1 LRKLI
6 IALTIILILAI
17 PVNAHRMYVNY
28 KVSEI
33 EVYAWYGGGAKVV
46 DGDVKVY
53 RSDGTL
59 YIEGKTDENG
69 TFRFEPEIG
78 ESYRV
83 VVESMGHKAECYVN
97 LSSAQVVVKE
107 EPVYLKVI
115 SGLGYL
121 IGLAGIASLYI
132 ARRKR

>member
-1 LRKLI
+1 MRKLI

-69 TFRFEPEIG
+69 TFRFKPEIG

>member
-1 LRKLI
+1 MRKLI

-69 TFRFEPEIG
+69 TFRFKPEIG

-121 IGLAGIASLYI
+121 IGLTGIASLYI

>member
-1 LRKLI
+1 MKLFV
-6 IALTIILILAI
+6 IILALLMII
-17 PVNAHRMYVNY
+17 SPVTAHRMYVDY
-28 KVSEI
+28 RVSEI
-33 EVYAWYGGGAKVV
+33 EVYAWYGGGDKIV

-59 YIEGKTDENG
+59 YVEGKTDKNG

-78 ESYRV
+78 ESYKV
-83 VVESMGHKAECYVN
+83 VVESMGHSAECEVN
-97 LSSAQVVVKE
+97 LSSANIVIKE
-107 EPVYLKVI
+107 EPLYLKVI

-121 IGLAGIASLYI
+121 LGLAGIASLYV

>member
-1 LRKLI
+1 MLLI
-6 IALTIILILAI
+6 F
-17 PVNAHRMYVNY
+17 PVSAHRMYVNY
-28 KVSEI
+28 KVSEV

-46 DGDVKVY
+46 GGDVKVY
-53 RSDGTL
+53 RSDGSL
-59 YIEGKTDENG
+59 YIEGKTDESG
-69 TFRFEPEIG
+69 IFRFKPEVG

-83 VVESMGHKAECYVN
+83 VVESVGHRAECYVN

-115 SGLGYL
+115 AGLGYL
-121 IGLAGIASLYI
+121 LGLAGVASLYI

>member
-1 LRKLI
+1 MRKLI

-121 IGLAGIASLYI
+121 TGLAGIASLYI

>member
-1 LRKLI
+1 MRKYVVALI
-6 IALTIILILAI
+6 VILILAV
-17 PVNAHRMYVNY
+17 PVNAHRMHVNY
-28 KVSEI
+28 KVSEV

-46 DGDVKVY
+46 DGVVKVY

-59 YIEGKTDENG
+59 YVEGKTDENG
-69 TFRFEPEIG
+69 TFRFKPEIG

-83 VVESMGHKAECYVN
+83 VVESMGHRAECDVN
-97 LSSAQVVVKE
+97 LTSAQVVVKE
-107 EPVYLKVI
+107 EPIHLKVI

-121 IGLAGIASLYI
+121 AGLAGIASLYI